1 MSRNKSYQS
10 NLTQGRIAAE
20 HLSIVFAVGAKVHP
34 ILYTVPWPHA
44 SLNRLIRFCRAHR
57 CVHRRDTQPTGR
69 TTCLEKFRH
78 STSTVAS
85 VVNFVQP
92 TTVSR
97 LSRWASTFVCNTV
110 GVTCSTATVG
120 LHTFARCKFLATKTC
135 ANLSLLQ
142 FPLLER
148 DSRDILHQPSSNLD
162 SDRQVDRQTN
172 HLRYPLVCKSV
183 TAHSVTTTV
192 KKWAKTRECRMRRRE
207 RKCAENYNK

>member
-1 MSRNKSYQS
+1 VCPSERH
-10 NLTQGRIAAE
+10 AA
-20 HLSIVFAVGAKVHP
+20 HGTYNMPRKISPQYVD
-34 ILYTVPWPHA
+34 
-44 SLNRLIRFCRAHR
+44 CRK
-57 CVHRRDTQPTGR
+57 CCQL
-69 TTCLEKFRH
+69 C
-78 STSTVAS
+78 ST
-85 VVNFVQP
+85 